1 MVKIAPSVLG
11 ADFWRLNEQISQ
23 VEAAGAQYLHLDIM
37 DGSYVPNI
45 SFGPALIKALRPHSK
60 MFFDAHLMIE
70 EPARYIEDFAA
81 AGCDLI
87 TVHWEACRHLH
98 RTIEQIKDYGLKA
111 GVSLNPAT
119 PLGVLEEILP
129 NLDLVLIMSVNPG
142 FCGQKFINSSLD
154 KISRLKRQI
163 KEKNLCI
170 EIEADG
176 GISAANAAQITEAG
190 ADILVAGAAIF
201 GAPDIFEAVRLLQEA
216 GERGLKNR

>member
-1 MVKIAPSVLG
+1 M
-11 ADFWRLNEQISQ
+11 
-23 VEAAGAQYLHLDIM
+23 
-37 DGSYVPNI
+37 PNI

-176 GISAANAAQITEAG
+176 GYPPPMPPKLLKPG
-190 ADILVAGAAIF
+190 RIF
-201 GAPDIFEAVRLLQEA
+201 
-216 GERGLKNR
+216 